1 MNESDRRLTEGL
13 DEAQHQELGNLRK
26 LAQFLDSDVLPDPDA
41 QQRARLLAALT
52 PYLPGATATRPPGL
66 KNWLRL
72 ARSQLVLFEKSFWLA
87 GIFVLLLGLVIVS
100 LDGRELL
107 PLAFVLFS
115 PLLATAGVAY
125 AFRPETRTLGELERL
140 TATGPLELFYT
151 RLALVLGFNLLV
163 ALGLLGLIWLE
174 GPQVALWRLALTWL
188 GPLLTLTGL
197 ALYATIRWGA
207 LVGLLLP
214 FGLWGSLVML
224 GVREALLHTA
234 EGVTLSTWL
243 LSGIDSSTPVLIGSM
258 LASILGLGLLF
269 LSGRTR
275 TGAMRSWS

>member
-1 MNESDRRLTEGL
+1 MNESDRHLTEGL
-13 DEAQHQELGNLRK
+13 DEAQRQELGDLRK
-26 LAQFLDSDVLPDPDA
+26 LAQFLDSNVLPDPDA
-41 QQRARLLAALT
+41 QQRARLLTALT

-140 TATGPLELFYT
+140 TATGSLELFYT

-163 ALGLLGLIWLE
+163 ALGLLALIWLE

-188 GPLLTLTGL
+188 GPLLSLTGL

-214 FGLWGSLVML
+214 FGLWGGLVTL
-224 GVREALLHTA
+224 GLRESLLHAA

-269 LSGRTR
+269 LSGKTR